1 MTDKAAK
8 PPGSPGRRH
17 RGNATTQD
25 RQNYADIE
33 RREKEKESRNEQG
46 TLEDDDTVTT
56 VDLTDEESDVYFGD
70 AASKLA
76 VGDFR
81 LALLNLSNL
90 PTLAD
95 DGKNGLL
102 FNLIIENGIDILLM
116 QEVGLK
122 WDLVETKNS
131 WRARIDE
138 TFERNS
144 T

>member
-1 MTDKAAK
+1 M
-8 PPGSPGRRH
+8 
-17 RGNATTQD
+17 
-25 RQNYADIE
+25 
-33 RREKEKESRNEQG
+33 
-46 TLEDDDTVTT
+46 EDDDTVTT